1 MANQITKQELF
12 DDFFKT
18 SVEVFSIIES
28 TFNLPTS
35 YISEQFFNDD
45 NASEDASLAR
55 NKLEESDAWKTVCGL
70 YDYALHGI
78 IHDAGYSDIGD
89 AATDLVIGGAEVI
102 SIITTENHGPSEAW
116 DRIIMM
122 GDGRFSLDTG
132 GDIEI
137 MKLALLADV
146 DIRTVRNA
154 VSSGELTSNKVDNIV
169 YITNQSALLWLS
181 NRRAFKPTK
190 FITSAK
196 RELATVNGAV
206 ELGAFLQSK
215 RECIGLELPKQSI
228 HAGKSVIQPSDL
240 THLESGIFDLP
251 LYTVDALADFYQ
263 IPKEELLN
271 IIMNVYFPDYLRLI
285 LEKGA
290 N

>member
-1 MANQITKQELF
+1 MATQITKKELF
-12 DDFFKT
+12 ENFFST
-18 SVEVFSIIES
+18 SVEVLSLIES
-28 TFNLPTS
+28 TFNLPTN
-35 YISEQFFNDD
+35 YISGHVFNMTDVNDNLPSAKDNLEQ
-45 NASEDASLAR
+45 
-55 NKLEESDAWKTVCGL
+55 SDAWQTLSQL
-70 YDYALHGI
+70 YDYSIDGI
-78 IHDAGYSDIGD
+78 IYDAGYSDIED
-89 AATDLVIGGAEVI
+89 AATDLVLGGAEVI
-102 SIITTENHGPSEAW
+102 SIITTENHEPSQAW
-116 DRIIMM
+116 DKIIMM

-169 YITNQSALLWLS
+169 FITNRSALLWLS

-196 RELATVNGAV
+196 KELVAINGAV

-215 RECIGLELPKQSI
+215 RESMGLELPRQSI

-240 THLESGIFDLP
+240 RHLESGVFDLP

-263 IPKEELLN
+263 IPKVELLN
-271 IIMNVYFPDYLRLI
+271 IIMSVFFPDYLRLI